1 MEIGASTRLLAVIGD
16 PVAHSLSP
24 LMHNAALRC
33 LSLDAVYVAFRAPAP
48 ALAELLTALATIGA
62 AGNVTVPHKEAV
74 EGLVAR
80 KTDLCA
86 RAGACNTFWTEDG
99 VLVGDNTDVVGIR
112 DALKA
117 LGVAGGGRWLVLG
130 TGGAARAVA
139 VVAKDLG
146 GELFVRSRN
155 QDRARVFAAWG
166 TSRGI
171 HVQVADGAP
180 GRPLSADVA
189 INATPLGLGKSDPL
203 PTEPGE
209 VAELQVALDLVY
221 APGET
226 RWVRELRAAGVATQD
241 GREMLVRQ
249 GAAAFARFFPGQV
262 PPVEVMRAAVERA
275 LRA

>member
-1 MEIGASTRLLAVIGD
+1 
-16 PVAHSLSP
+16 
-24 LMHNAALRC
+24 MHNAALRC

-180 GRPLSADVA
+180 GEPLSADVA